1 MRFFRKV
8 RYRVPVRR
16 HEEYSLGTMGAI
28 VPPPRPLIRPY
39 MPELDSIRGIAV
51 LMVLFLHGVAWPL
64 NAALSRPGRWL
75 LSISQHGG
83 AGVNLFFVLS
93 GFLITGILLDGK
105 SKTDYYRRF
114 YTRRA
119 LRILPALCAT
129 LLVLFIGGWINW
141 RFALVSL
148 AFLANT
154 APLLGVPLQYGPL
167 WSLAVEEHFYML
179 WPALVRRFSSTWQ
192 LILLVGIILFSPVL
206 RAIAFAH
213 LGGPYGGRPLYTWF
227 NLDGLALGA
236 ILAIWLRHPSFR
248 RVHLSRVALPIFMT
262 GVTLY
267 AWYVGRPQAPAA
279 FADTACAV
287 ASVGFL
293 SCMLLVG
300 TSNWSALVD
309 IPILKFLGVIS
320 YGLYL
325 IHVLAFRITEILLSH
340 FPMLVAAEKPT
351 LAMLLRFVG
360 GSSLAIAAAFIS
372 RRSLEEHFLR
382 RGRDHRPGF
391 PISSKVERRYP
402 YAGTPSQFP
411 ADQVQAS

>member
-1 MRFFRKV
+1 MR
-8 RYRVPVRR
+8 RVEKHP
-16 HEEYSLGTMGAI
+16 LGTVGAI
-28 VPPPRPLIRPY
+28 VAAPRPLIRPY
-39 MPELDSIRGIAV
+39 MPELDSVRGIAV

-64 NAALSRPGRWL
+64 NAALSRPGKWL

-192 LILLVGIILFSPVL
+192 VILLVSIILFSPVL

-213 LGGPYGGRPLYTWF
+213 LREPYGGRPLYTWF

-262 GVTLY
+262 GVALY
-267 AWYVGRPQAPAA
+267 AWSVGRPQASAT
-279 FADTACAV
+279 FADTACAI

-300 TSNWSALVD
+300 TSKWSALVD

-325 IHVLAFRITEILLSH
+325 IHVLAFRVTEILLSH

-360 GSSLAIAAAFIS
+360 GSSLAIAAAFTS
-372 RRSLEEHFLR
+372 RRFLEEHFLR

-391 PISSKVERRYP
+391 SISSKVERRHR
-402 YAGTPSQFP
+402 YAGKPSQFP

>member
-1 MRFFRKV
+1 MVF
-8 RYRVPVRR
+8 
-16 HEEYSLGTMGAI
+16 I
-28 VPPPRPLIRPY
+28 VPSQTPLIRPY

-51 LMVLFLHGVAWPL
+51 LMVLLLHGVARPL
-64 NAALSRPGRWL
+64 NAALSRPGEWL
-75 LSISQHGG
+75 LSMSQHGG

-105 SKTDYYRRF
+105 GKPDYFRRF

-129 LLVLFIGGWINW
+129 LLLLFMGGWINW
-141 RFALVSL
+141 RFALVSI

-179 WPALVRRFSSTWQ
+179 WPTLVRRLSSTWQ
-192 LILLVGIILFSPVL
+192 LILLVSIILFSPVL

-213 LGGPYGGRPLYTWF
+213 LRGPYGGRPLYTWF

-248 RVHLSRVALPIFMT
+248 RVHLSRVALPVLMS
-262 GVTLY
+262 GVALY
-267 AWYVGRPQAPAA
+267 AWSVGRPQATAVS
-279 FADTACAV
+279 ADTACAI
-287 ASVGFL
+287 ASVGLL

-300 TSNWSALVD
+300 TSGWSALVD
-309 IPILKFLGVIS
+309 LPILKFLGFIS

-340 FPMLVAAEKPT
+340 LFPMLVAAQKPT
-351 LAMLLRFVG
+351 LAMLLRFVV
-360 GSSLAIAAAFIS
+360 GSSLAITAAFAS
-372 RRSLEEHFLR
+372 RRSLEEYFLR
-382 RGRDHRPGF
+382 RGRGHRSGSL
-391 PISSKVERRYP
+391 ISSKVERRYRST
-402 YAGTPSQFP
+402 GRPSHLP